1 MVKNVLITG
10 ATGGIG
16 LDLSESF
23 YKKGYS
29 VILLGR
35 NNKKLKEVCNSIS
48 EKIIYYQCDLRDEK
62 EINSVS
68 TKIINDIGTIDILVN
83 NAGVTDDSLF
93 IRMGI
98 EKWKAV
104 IDTNLNANFI
114 LTNSIIKPMIKS
126 RWGRIINITSIVCH
140 TGNPGQSNYCA
151 SKAGIIGMS
160 KSLAHE
166 VAKRGITVNCI
177 SPGFIETKMTG
188 VLSEEIKNNILRKI
202 PMGRIGKAKD
212 ISDLAL
218 YLSSEK
224 SSYITGQTFHVN
236 GGMSMF

>member
-35 NNKKLKEVCNSIS
+35 NNKKLKEVCNLIS
-48 EKIIYYQCDLRDEK
+48 EKITYYQCDLRDEK

-151 SKAGIIGMS
+151 SKAGIVGMS

-188 VLSEEIKNNILRKI
+188 VLSEEIKNNILKKI

>member
-35 NNKKLKEVCNSIS
+35 NNKKLKEVCNLIS
-48 EKIIYYQCDLRDEK
+48 EKITYYQCDLRDEK

-188 VLSEEIKNNILRKI
+188 VLSEEIKNNILKKI

>member
-48 EKIIYYQCDLRDEK
+48 EKITYYQCDLRDEK

-188 VLSEEIKNNILRKI
+188 VLSEEIKNNILKKI

>member
-35 NNKKLKEVCNSIS
+35 NNKKLKEVCNLIS
-48 EKIIYYQCDLRDEK
+48 EKITYYQCDLRDEK

-114 LTNSIIKPMIKS
+114 LTNSLIKPMIKS

-151 SKAGIIGMS
+151 SKAGIVGMS

-188 VLSEEIKNNILRKI
+188 VLSEEIKNNILKKI

>member
-48 EKIIYYQCDLRDEK
+48 EKITYYQCDLRNEE
-62 EINSVS
+62 EINSIS

-98 EKWKAV
+98 EKWKGV

-114 LTNSIIKPMIKS
+114 LTNSMIKPMIKS